1 MNKEDI
7 SNNQKIFEKYEK
19 DCKSI
24 RKSNEKLLKK
34 FNDYLVTKG
43 LSQKTIKEHVS
54 NIDFYI
60 NEYLLYYDANLP
72 QEGIFKID
80 KFLGDWFPRKA
91 SWASVTSVKSYIA
104 SFKKFYS
111 WLVEQGLNTTE
122 DLKEMKEWI
131 KEDKDEWIAGVQYE
145 EEDLDYF

>member
-1 MNKEDI
+1 MNKKYIDSQE
-7 SNNQKIFEKYEK
+7 KMFEKYEK

-24 RKSNEKLLKK
+24 RKSNEKLLNK
-34 FNDYLVTKG
+34 FHDYLDEKG
-43 LSQKTIKEHVS
+43 LTQKTIKEHVS

-80 KFLGDWFPRKA
+80 GFLGDWFPRKA
-91 SWASVTSVKSYIA
+91 LWSSVTSVKNYIA

-111 WLVEQGLNTTE
+111 WMVDQGLNTME
-122 DLKEMKEWI
+122 ELKEMKEEI
-131 KEDKDEWIAGVQYE
+131 KEEKDEWITGIQCDEV
-145 EEDLDYF
+145 DSDFL

>member
-7 SNNQKIFEKYEK
+7 ANNQKIYERYEK

-34 FNDYLVTKG
+34 FNDYLVKKA

-72 QEGIFKID
+72 QEGIFKING
-80 KFLGDWFPRKA
+80 FLGDWFPRKA
-91 SWASVTSVKSYIA
+91 LWASVTSVISYLA

-111 WLVEQGLNTTE
+111 WLVDQGLNTTE

-131 KEDKDEWIAGVQYE
+131 KEDKDEWIADVQYE
-145 EEDLDYF
+145 EED

>member
-1 MNKEDI
+1 MNKKYMDSQE
-7 SNNQKIFEKYEK
+7 KMFEKYEK

-24 RKSNEKLLKK
+24 LKSNEKLLNK
-34 FNDYLVTKG
+34 FHDYLVEKG
-43 LSQKTIKEHVS
+43 LTQRTIKEHVS

-80 KFLGDWFPRKA
+80 GFLGDWFPRKA
-91 SWASVTSVKSYIA
+91 LWSSVTSVKNYIA

-111 WLVEQGLNTTE
+111 WMVDQERNE
-122 DLKEMKEWI
+122 RR
-131 KEDKDEWIAGVQYE
+131 DKR
-145 EEDLDYF
+145 

>member
-7 SNNQKIFEKYEK
+7 SNNQRIFEKYEK

-34 FNDYLVTKG
+34 FNDYLATKG

-54 NIDFYI
+54 NIGFYI

-80 KFLGDWFPRKA
+80 MFLGDWFPRKA
-91 SWASVTSVKSYIA
+91 LWASVTSVKSYIA

-111 WLVEQGLNTTE
+111 WLVDQGLNTIE
-122 DLKEMKEWI
+122 DLEEMKEYI

-145 EEDLDYF
+145 EKDSNYF

>member
-7 SNNQKIFEKYEK
+7 ANNQKIYERYEK

-34 FNDYLVTKG
+34 FNDYLVKKG

-72 QEGIFKID
+72 QEGIFKING
-80 KFLGDWFPRKA
+80 FLGDWFPRKA
-91 SWASVTSVKSYIA
+91 LWASVTSVKSYIA

-111 WLVEQGLNTTE
+111 WLVDQGLNTTE

-131 KEDKDEWIAGVQYE
+131 KEDKDEWIADVQYE

>member
-1 MNKEDI
+1 VNKKDI
-7 SNNQKIFEKYEK
+7 ADNQKMFEKYEK

-34 FNDYLVTKG
+34 FYDYLVKKG

-80 KFLGDWFPRKA
+80 GFLGDWFPRKA
-91 SWASVTSVKSYIA
+91 LWASVTSVKSYIVVTNFL
-104 SFKKFYS
+104 SP
-111 WLVEQGLNTTE
+111 
-122 DLKEMKEWI
+122 
-131 KEDKDEWIAGVQYE
+131 
-145 EEDLDYF
+145 

>member
-72 QEGIFKID
+72 QEGIF
-80 KFLGDWFPRKA
+80 
-91 SWASVTSVKSYIA
+91 
-104 SFKKFYS
+104 
-111 WLVEQGLNTTE
+111 
-122 DLKEMKEWI
+122 
-131 KEDKDEWIAGVQYE
+131 
-145 EEDLDYF
+145 

>member
-1 MNKEDI
+1 MNQKDI
-7 SNNQKIFEKYEK
+7 SNNQKIYEKYEK

-24 RKSNEKLLKK
+24 RQSNEKLLNK
-34 FNDYLVTKG
+34 FHDYLVKKD

-72 QEGIFKID
+72 QEGLFKID
-80 KFLGDWFPRKA
+80 CFLGDWFPRKA
-91 SWASVTSVKSYIA
+91 LWASVTSVKSYIA

-111 WLVEQGLNTTE
+111 WMVNQGLNTSE
-122 DLKEMKEWI
+122 DVKEMKEYI
-131 KEDKDEWIAGVQYE
+131 KEDKEEWLEGVQYE
-145 EEDLDYF
+145 DENSDYF